1 MPAVDPVTLEPELTS
16 IDIDINE
23 DITKEIASGIWTE
36 VYADCAS
43 GRIYLNMWEIWEGI
57 NLVGFPKGAPNPRR
71 VEDPLK
77 WILWAAGKDRPL
89 FSGGSSARKRRCWS
103 LQGNIR
109 DGLTTG

>member
-57 NLVGFPKGAPNPRR
+57 NLVGFPKAPRPNPRR

-77 WILWAAGKDRPL
+77 WILWRLGRIGL
-89 FSGGSSARKRRCWS
+89 FSGGSSAEKGAAGVCKEIS
-103 LQGNIR
+103 G
-109 DGLTTG
+109 TA